1 MSGVVKKG
9 YQKGMQYS
17 PMATAV
23 KTSRKSYRTLLLKKR
38 QEIQASTRFEPEALS
53 ANIRTA
59 DSVEFAIKA
68 ADQDVVAATANLRFR
83 LLREIDGA
91 LDRVKIGTY
100 GICEM
105 CGEEISANRLR
116 ALPWARYCLSCEEQR
131 SKN

>member
-1 MSGVVKKG
+1 
-9 YQKGMQYS
+9 
-17 PMATAV
+17 MATAI

-38 QEIQASTRFEPEALS
+38 QEIQASARFEPEALS
-53 ANIRTA
+53 ASIQSP
-59 DSVEFAIKA
+59 DSVEFAIKS

-91 LDRVKIGTY
+91 LDRVKVGTY
-100 GICEM
+100 GVCEM

-116 ALPWARYCLSCEEQR
+116 AIPWARYCLSCEEQR